1 MKIPRIVIAGTHSGV
16 GKTTLTLGLL
26 AALRRRNLA
35 VQPFKV
41 GPDYI
46 DPGLHQVA
54 AGRVSHNLDS
64 WLGTATAVQQ
74 LFLKYAQSSDLAL
87 VEGVMGL
94 FDGAKGQGEMGSTA
108 QVAKLL
114 QAPVVLIFSAKG
126 LARSAAAL
134 VHGYRTFDPS
144 VRIGGVI
151 ANGISSERHREFIR
165 QTVEEEV
172 GLPLLGAIEKNKAIV
187 MPERQLGLLPATEN
201 QALGQVLNQ
210 LADLVEEQVDLTAII
225 QLARSA
231 PTINAGPEA
240 AGVKDFTGVHL
251 AVAMDEAFHFYYQDS
266 LDYLT
271 ELGVTLHFFSPLRD
285 GKLPVNCHGIYIG
298 GGFPEEFL
306 PTLAANQSLKESL
319 WQAYHR
325 GVPIYAECGGLMYL
339 CRSICSLTGTEFVG
353 VGLVP
358 GRVRMGQR
366 LAALGYVKATIQRP
380 CLLGQAGEELK
391 GHEFHW
397 SSISGLPEE
406 TALYQLVGGRGVP
419 GRPDGYVRANLA
431 ASYVHL
437 HFRYQP
443 QVARNFLTA
452 CVEYKKSGRSSHGQG

>member
-1 MKIPRIVIAGTHSGV
+1 MKIPRIVLAGTHSGV
-16 GKTTLTLGLL
+16 GKTTITLGLL

-64 WLGTATAVQQ
+64 WLGTPAAVQQ
-74 LFLKYAQSSDLAL
+74 LFLRHAQACDISL

-94 FDGAKGQGEMGSTA
+94 FDGAKGQGEVGSTA

-134 VHGYRTFDPS
+134 VYGYQTFDPA

-172 GLPLLGAIEKNKAIV
+172 GLPLLGAIQKNKAIV

-201 QALGQVLNQ
+201 KALKQILHQ
-210 LADLVEEQVDLTAII
+210 LASVIEEQVDLDKFLKLAQTAPEIDHG
-225 QLARSA
+225 LEA
-231 PTINAGPEA
+231 P
-240 AGVKDFTGVHL
+240 VKRDFTGVRL
-251 AVAMDEAFHFYYQDS
+251 AVAKDEAFHFYYQDS

-271 ELGVTLHFFSPLRD
+271 ELGVTLHYFSPLRD
-285 GKLPVNCHGIYIG
+285 GGLPTDCHGIYIG

-306 PTLAANQSLKESL
+306 PTLAANETLKESIQL
-319 WQAYHR
+319 AYQR
-325 GVPIYAECGGLMYL
+325 GIPIYAECGGLMYL
-339 CRSICSLTGTEFVG
+339 CRSIRSLAGTEYAG

-358 GRVRMGQR
+358 GMVQMGNR
-366 LAALGYVKATIQRP
+366 LAALGYVRATIQQA
-380 CLLGQAGEELK
+380 CLLGEAGEELK

-406 TALYQLVGGRGVP
+406 TALYHLIGGRGAS
-419 GRPDGYVRANLA
+419 GRPEGYVKDNLA
-431 ASYVHL
+431 ASYVHI
-437 HFRYQP
+437 HFRYHP
-443 QVARNFLTA
+443 QVIKKFLTA
-452 CVEYKKSGRSSHGQG
+452 CADYKKIGRSSHG